1 MEKFITQL
9 LGTTD
14 LPTYAA
20 AFVLAMVGAII
31 HLRIK
36 ALKRDRLSSNT
47 PPKFSFWFMLQDNLQ
62 QLFTGVLIT
71 FAALRFSN
79 ELLGQSLTM
88 YLAFLIG
95 LLNNS
100 IAGLIE
106 KLQLKARD

>member
-1 MEKFITQL
+1 MTQL
-9 LGTTD
+9 FGTTD

-20 AFVLAMVGAII
+20 ALILAMIGAII

-36 ALKRDRLSSNT
+36 AMKRDRLSPNT
-47 PPKFSFWFMLQDNLQ
+47 PAKFSFWFMLQDNLQ
-62 QLFTGVLIT
+62 QLFTGILIT

-79 ELLGQSLTM
+79 ELLGQTLTM
-88 YLAFLIG
+88 WLAFLIG